1 MEAPDSLSF
10 KKTDKIDGEYIGD
23 AFRAF
28 MGYSTTKSVPMKVQI
43 NNPFDLCENAVL
55 LNVFGIPNIQPQN
68 LKPISDIQLTG
79 SSYSIESLDYVIE
92 QNNRQFIHLNME
104 DLGEAV
110 SIRQFEIQSAYGG
123 SSKFI

>member
-1 MEAPDSLSF
+1 MAILGAPDSLSF

-55 LNVFGIPNIQPQN
+55 LNVFGIPSIEPQN

-79 SSYSIESLDYVIE
+79 SSYSIESLDYVIQE
-92 QNNRQFIHLNME
+92 NNRQFIHLNME

-110 SIRQFEIQSAYGG
+110 SI
-123 SSKFI
+123 